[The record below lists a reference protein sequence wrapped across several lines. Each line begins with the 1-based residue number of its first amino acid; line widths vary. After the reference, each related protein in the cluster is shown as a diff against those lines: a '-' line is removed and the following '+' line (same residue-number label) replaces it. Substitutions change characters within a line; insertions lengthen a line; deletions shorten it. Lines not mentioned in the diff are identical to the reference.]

1 MPVRSS
7 FIIAE
12 RALLIRPQRL
22 EQQIG
27 FLRRDPPIGDHAQ
40 NGGALI
46 FARRTRRWRSL
57 LRRRRLRRF
66 IGGRRGI
73 GRVRDIDPDRCAGRR
88 FGRVRWF
95 RRMGRV
101 RRTGRVWRS
110 GWMGWMGRVRWM
122 RRMGSRDA
130 QTFES
135 AFDRF
140 DCANDSRLGSG
151 CRFALHAFQTFFIKP
166 PLAIIDAHMHSAR
179 MPLAL
184 CTLAGAFRRLAHV
197 ALDPLTQTLS
207 LALRA
212 ARPLVAT
219 SPPFP
224 G

>member
-1 MPVRSS
+1 MREKGVGMWQHAPHMPVRSS

-101 RRTGRVWRS
+101 RRTGTGVAVRVDGVDGAGAVDAADGIAGCPDFRE
-110 GWMGWMGRVRWM
+110 RVRPL
-122 RRMGSRDA
+122 
-130 QTFES
+130 
-135 AFDRF
+135 
-140 DCANDSRLGSG
+140 RL
-151 CRFALHAFQTFFIKP
+151 RQ
-166 PLAIIDAHMHSAR
+166 
-179 MPLAL
+179 
-184 CTLAGAFRRLAHV
+184 
-197 ALDPLTQTLS
+197 
-207 LALRA
+207 
-212 ARPLVAT
+212 
-219 SPPFP
+219 
-224 G
+224 